1 MTSPS
6 APLWWHELNEA
17 LREGAE
23 SGAMPAAERDPMP
36 AAEGDPTYA
45 DEPLSEQVIA
55 LLDDVEA
62 AFAVTGADTPGWAD
76 PHLGADGERRDSHDG
91 EYSRCL
97 DPGKYRIL
105 WARAEAW
112 TQVLIARGWADPV
125 ETMDGAQVGWVLE
138 PFADRY
144 RTTVL
149 RPRRPGAQPL
159 VLARTAPD
167 DAAGSTDLGAGDA
180 EVPDLVVGVG
190 EPAVVAQDT
199 DCLCDACDAGSRE
212 LLEELDRT
220 ILSIVDGSFEAVV
233 TSDSHSERTSFGA
246 SSGSGRDDLEEPI
259 QVTAGPWADGWT
271 PRELC
276 PPIDPMDSSWTEEML
291 REPWP
296 TRLLDIMLAVLPVPL
311 ETRINRLRPGRSG
324 TLTSYATLV
333 DPERAITAPLD
344 ALENPPEGY
353 HRMHRSAA
361 VTDMDFERASSAV
374 RSWVVHRR
382 SGLQVAASHTPAAPG
397 AEVRLRVGIGPVR
410 ITAPC
415 RVLWVID
422 EPDRAGFAYGTLPG
436 HPESGIE
443 QFTVTRTATGT
454 VRFHLDVVSKPAT
467 WYARLGAPLSRIAQ
481 EIITRRYLRALS
493 LPARR

>member
-1 MTSPS
+1 MRAAEVGPILAGEGS
-6 APLWWHELNEA
+6 AI
-17 LREGAE
+17 
-23 SGAMPAAERDPMP
+23 PAAERDPMP
-36 AAEGDPTYA
+36 AAEGDPVLTAEGDPTYA

-62 AFAVTGADTPGWAD
+62 AFAVTGADTPGWED
-76 PHLGADGERRDSHDG
+76 PHLGTDGERRDSHDG

-105 WARAEAW
+105 WARAKAW
-112 TQVLIARGWADPV
+112 TQVLIARGWADGV
-125 ETMDGAQVGWVLE
+125 EIMDGARVSWVLE
-138 PFADRY
+138 PLADRY

-167 DAAGSTDLGAGDA
+167 DAAGSTDLTAGDA
-180 EVPDLVVGVG
+180 EVPDLVVGIG

-220 ILSIVDGSFEAVV
+220 ILSIIDGSFEAVV
-233 TSDSHSERTSFGA
+233 TSESHSERTSFGA

-296 TRLLDIMLAVLPVPL
+296 TRLLDITLAVLPVPL

-374 RSWVVHRR
+374 RSWLVHRR

-397 AEVRLRVGIGPVR
+397 AEVHLRVGIGPLR

-454 VRFHLDVVSKPAT
+454 VGFHLDVVSKPAT